1 MMLGGRQSQR
11 SAQGTRSN
19 MLATHLFER
28 TERTTLAK
36 LEREEKRKALNDL
49 QEKKLAKHE

>member
-1 MMLGGRQSQR
+1 MHSQKGGS
-11 SAQGTRSN
+11 SL
-19 MLATHLFER
+19 LAAHLFER

-49 QEKKLAKHE
+49 QEKKLAKREMQYQ